1 MEKTVVV
8 DVMESKIKHEINE
21 VLKPLELKVEKIEFD
36 YKERLLLTINLETI
50 PISQVVWG
58 YTIYFAP

>member
-50 PISQVVWG
+50 PISQVV
-58 YTIYFAP
+58 